1 MNKVYSI
8 ATLALGLFVMG
19 LSGCAQKEDNVF
31 DRSVSERVE
40 EEVQKFNKLLISS
53 PEGWILEYI
62 PGGTQQ
68 YGGYYI
74 GLKFSEKG
82 EALAT
87 NDLLVDNGSGLWH
100 KSQYIVG
107 KDKSVSIN
115 FDTYNEGIHYFTTP
129 DKTYAGGI
137 SLGFE
142 GDHEFTLVQIVS
154 DNEVLVRGK
163 KTRNLMTLRRA
174 TGSID
179 DFMASIRAMRAKI
192 FNTKEMN
199 RLHQDALVGNLGSK
213 EQIAKL
219 DKGGLNV
226 YNVTTTGED
235 GTKIRSYF
243 VTPTGI
249 RFVNP
254 VEGVT
259 EMTWDESSSQL
270 KSGSQTLTARR
281 DPTRDQY
288 EAFLGE
294 YTLAVEGASYN
305 VRFEEGEYNVYNI
318 TGLPFT
324 IKANFNSE
332 RNRFEIMYQEL
343 QTLPDGNKVALC
355 MWSLTPDNLSWN
367 SALGM
372 YSSLVKDS
380 NPKSYTMNDNGQWS
394 GYKATSFIL
403 WIIKPGGAGHAGIYD
418 GYNAQGITPYFR
430 KPVFTRRN

>member
-8 ATLALGLFVMG
+8 ATLALGLFLG
-19 LSGCAQKEDNVF
+19 LSSCAMKEDNIF
-31 DRSVSERVE
+31 DASVNERVE
-40 EEVQKFNKLLISS
+40 VEVQKLNKLLVSS
-53 PEGWILEYI
+53 TEGWILDYI

-82 EALAT
+82 ETLAT
-87 NDLLVDNGSGLWH
+87 NDLLTDNGSGLWH

-115 FDTYNEGIHYFTTP
+115 FDTYNEAIHYFTTP
-129 DKTYAGGI
+129 DRTYAGGI

-142 GDHEFTLVQIVS
+142 GDHEFTLVKIVS
-154 DNEVLVRGK
+154 DDEIQVRGK

-179 DFMASIRAMRAKI
+179 SFMASVRAMRAKI
-192 FNTKEMN
+192 FNPTAMN

-226 YNVTTTGED
+226 YTVKTTGED
-235 GTKIRSYF
+235 GNKTMSYF

-249 RFVNP
+249 RFVKP
-254 VEGVT
+254 LEGVT
-259 EMTWDESSSQL
+259 EMSWDDSAQQL
-270 KSGSQTLTARR
+270 KAGSQTLTARR

-288 EAFLGE
+288 EAYLGD
-294 YTLAVEGASYN
+294 YTLAVQGATYN

-324 IKANFNSE
+324 IKANFNAE

-343 QTLPDGNKVALC
+343 KTLPDGNKVALC
-355 MWSLTPDNLSWN
+355 MWDLVQDNLSW
-367 SALGM
+367 SPALGM
-372 YSSLVKDS
+372 YSSLVRDS
-380 NPKSYTMNDNGQWS
+380 NPKSYTMNDNGQWN
-394 GYKATSFIL
+394 GYEADSFIL
-403 WIIKPGGAGHAGIYD
+403 WIVKPGGAGHAGIYD
-418 GYNAQGITPYFR
+418 GYNAQGITPFFR

>member
-8 ATLALGLFVMG
+8 ATLALGLFLG
-19 LSGCAQKEDNVF
+19 LSSCAMKEDNIF
-31 DRSVSERVE
+31 DASVNERVE
-40 EEVQKFNKLLISS
+40 VEVQKLNKLLVSS
-53 PEGWILEYI
+53 TEGWILDYI

-82 EALAT
+82 ETLAT
-87 NDLLVDNGSGLWH
+87 NDLLTDNGSGLWH

-115 FDTYNEGIHYFTTP
+115 FDTYNEAIHYFTTP
-129 DKTYAGGI
+129 DRTYAGGI

-142 GDHEFTLVQIVS
+142 GDHEFTLVKIVS
-154 DNEVLVRGK
+154 DDEIQVRGK

-179 DFMASIRAMRAKI
+179 SFMASVRAMRAKI
-192 FNTKEMN
+192 FNPTEMN

-226 YNVTTTGED
+226 YTVKTTGED
-235 GTKIRSYF
+235 GNKTMSYF

-249 RFVNP
+249 RFVKP
-254 VEGVT
+254 LEGVT
-259 EMTWDESSSQL
+259 EMSWDDSAQQL
-270 KSGSQTLTARR
+270 KAGSQTLTARR

-288 EAFLGE
+288 EAYLGE
-294 YTLAVEGASYN
+294 YTLTTADGKSYDVTFVEGAYN
-305 VRFEEGEYNVYNI
+305 EYIVR
-318 TGLPFT
+318 GLPFEF
-324 IKANFNSE
+324 KAIYNPE
-332 RNRFEIMYQEL
+332 RDRFEINVQQL
-343 QTLPDGNKVALC
+343 QVLANGDKVVLAMWDSDAGNLAWGDK
-355 MWSLTPDNLSWN
+355 
-367 SALGM
+367 LGM
-372 YSSLVKDS
+372 YSSLVRNS
-380 NPKSYTMNDNGQWS
+380 SPSQYTMNDNGEWGTRKAISLIVWQINSS
-394 GYKATSFIL
+394 GSVGEYRNYNSDSFNSRIV
-403 WIIKPGGAGHAGIYD
+403 
-418 GYNAQGITPYFR
+418 